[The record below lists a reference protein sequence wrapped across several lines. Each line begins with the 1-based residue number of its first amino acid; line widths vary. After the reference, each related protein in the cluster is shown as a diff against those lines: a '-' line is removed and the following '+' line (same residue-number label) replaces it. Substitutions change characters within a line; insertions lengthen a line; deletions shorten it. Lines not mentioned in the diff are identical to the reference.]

1 MRGQPLHSD
10 NHNDKYINKTK
21 IITEIISEIFFN
33 HLQSERRVDSVCC
46 GNLMM
51 IVVDF
56 NHFLPEKLSYFLN
69 LK

>member
-10 NHNDKYINKTK
+10 NHNDKIHQHETK
-21 IITEIISEIFFN
+21 IIAEIISETFFN
-33 HLQSERRVDSVCC
+33 HLQNDRRVDSVCC

-56 NHFLPEKLSYFLN
+56 NHFS
-69 LK
+69 